1 MGETNPAEDRVDKG
15 ERRLPAQQIKIA
27 AKITIQGIKLGKTPA
42 EVVSKLRQ
50 IGLTRPEAES
60 IEDLARLAYQRSQM
74 RIGTMLM
81 VSGCLWVIALDRG
94 TDPAAGPPR
103 RPVLLGDPGRGGPA
117 VVLRLAAAALC
128 TTVAA
133 DGLRC
138 CLHVD
143 RSRPQEASGHSERR

>member
-81 VSGCLWVIALDRG
+81 VSGCLWVIASIVVPILRPG
-94 TDPAAGPPR
+94 PHAAQYSWVILGAAVLQWFYGWQR
-103 RPVLLGDPGRGGPA
+103 RRYA
-117 VVLRLAAAALC
+117 RRLRPMGSD
-128 TTVAA
+128 VA
-133 DGLRC
+133 
-138 CLHVD
+138 
-143 RSRPQEASGHSERR
+143 SM